1 MVAAAKMEAQWV
13 VAAMVAVSVAAMAA
27 AAAAAA
33 MAAATVATVEEAAK
47 AVGRAA
53 TLEEDRVAMALGE
66 ARAVRSV
73 GMAAKGVTAQ
83 LEEAWVVGT
92 GWAASAARTG

>member
-1 MVAAAKMEAQWV
+1 MGATAKMEAQWV
-13 VAAMVAVSVAAMAA
+13 VAAMVAVLAAAMAA

-33 MAAATVATVEEAAK
+33 MAAATVATVEEA
-47 AVGRAA
+47 VGRAA
-53 TLEEDRVAMALGE
+53 TAVGDRVAMALGE

-83 LEEAWVVGT
+83 LEEAWVVGR
-92 GWAASAARTG
+92 GWAALVARTG